1 MLVPP
6 ATQDT
11 ANINQLFVIIYIL
24 SAIVF
29 VIVEGLLVVT
39 AIRFRRRP
47 GNDAMPIQVHGNNTA
62 ELAWTVIPAL
72 LIASIFALS
81 VSTYNKLIANG
92 SDNNLVPH
100 VHAIGDTRT
109 QQRVERAQQVDL
121 VIKVTGRQWF
131 WQFTYPDP
139 NVTLDSNNGG
149 AVIVPAGRN
158 VRLDMTSADVVHAW
172 WTPALG
178 TMIYVNPGEM
188 SYVWFNTQPGE
199 YWGQCNAFC
208 GVAHAKML
216 SLVKVIP
223 ADEWDKWYKG
233 QQDANANKPLQP
245 GDPERGKTAFLTGPC
260 VACHTI
266 AGTAAQ
272 GKVAPREMTK
282 FAAYPTIAQVD
293 GFAVNHDNLVKWLT
307 NPPAVKPGTAM
318 PNLTLKKQEIED
330 LAAYLLTLK

>member
-1 MLVPP
+1 
-6 ATQDT
+6 
-11 ANINQLFVIIYIL
+11 
-24 SAIVF
+24 
-29 VIVEGLLVVT
+29 
-39 AIRFRRRP
+39 
-47 GNDAMPIQVHGNNTA
+47 
-62 ELAWTVIPAL
+62 
-72 LIASIFALS
+72 
-81 VSTYNKLIANG
+81 
-92 SDNNLVPH
+92 
-100 VHAIGDTRT
+100 
-109 QQRVERAQQVDL
+109 
-121 VIKVTGRQWF
+121 
-131 WQFTYPDP
+131 
-139 NVTLDSNNGG
+139 
-149 AVIVPAGRN
+149 
-158 VRLDMTSADVVHAW
+158 
-172 WTPALG
+172 
-178 TMIYVNPGEM
+178 
-188 SYVWFNTQPGE
+188 
-199 YWGQCNAFC
+199 
-208 GVAHAKML
+208 ML

-266 AGTAAQ
+266 AGPAAQ